1 MAIFHW
7 DESYSVGIEQIDD
20 QHRALLE
27 MINRLDDAVSGGSD
41 TNIVIDLLRALREYA
56 VYHFATEEE
65 LMLAGGHD
73 RERYRRHKAE
83 HKEFVEQLERFGEN
97 LENGV
102 SHAVAASL
110 LEYLV
115 QWLMEHVLGL
125 DKEAGRFLL
134 QMRDGADQTGAAD
147 APRDRDGTKK
157 KLLGALRESEV
168 RFRSLAD
175 SVPVLV
181 WMSDPNQHRFF
192 FNRPWLEFTG
202 CSFEELQRDGWAAG
216 IHPDDYKA
224 TMEAHQRFTAQRQ
237 RFMIEYRMRAADGSY
252 RWLLETAVPRYLHHD
267 RFIGYIGSCVDI
279 TERKLAERVLEEA
292 RVRLE
297 KEVAERTA
305 ELMKANSRLRQE
317 KEEQRALIARLEETQ
332 QQLLQSEKMAAIG
345 QLAAGIA
352 HEINNPIGYVKSNLN
367 TLAGYIGNLLH
378 LIAAYEAKDGEEI
391 EVMKRM
397 MDYEFVKDD
406 VITLMGE
413 TQEGVARIEKIVQDL
428 REFANG
434 DDAEW
439 READIHEGLDSTLN
453 LLHNE
458 LRHKAQVI
466 KQYGAVPPVRC
477 LSAQLNQ
484 VFMHILLNAVQA
496 VGKEGLITVR
506 TRAEGDSAIVEV
518 EDNGEGIPPDRINR
532 IFDPFFTTKPVGAGT
547 GLGLSISLGI
557 VQRHGGQITVANE
570 PEGGVTAT
578 VVLPRASAPPALDD
592 RRTAHTTS

>member
-27 MINRLDDAVSGGSD
+27 IINRLDDAVSGGEE
-41 TNIVIDLLRALREYA
+41 TKIVIDLLRALREYA

-413 TQEGVARIEKIVQDL
+413 TQEGVARVEKIVQDL
-428 REFANG
+428 QEFSNG

-439 READIHEGLDSTLN
+439 READLHKGLDSTLN

-477 LSAQLNQ
+477 LPPQLNQ
-484 VFMHILLNAVQA
+484 VFMHILLNAIQA
-496 VGKEGLITVR
+496 VGKEGVITVR
-506 TRAEGDSAIVEV
+506 TRAEGDSAVVEI
-518 EDNGEGIPPDRINR
+518 EDNGKGIAPDRINR
-532 IFDPFFTTKPVGAGT
+532 IFDPFFTTKPVGKGM
-547 GLGLSISLGI
+547 GLGLSVAYGI
-557 VQRHGGQITVANE
+557 VRKHQGRIEVEST
-570 PEGGVTAT
+570 EGKGAT
-578 VVLPRASAPPALDD
+578 FRVVLPLTGHSGEDPAA
-592 RRTAHTTS
+592 RSH